1 MTFNFFSKNGKL
13 LPLSEAVVSVFNI
26 EYAYGFGV
34 YENIRVQDRLPYFLG
49 DHIDRLLTS
58 AQVIEL
64 QHKLSKNEI
73 GLSVTALVEAITSNP
88 PSEGGTRGV
97 LATFNL
103 KILLIGAREPSSVEL
118 FILPLA
124 PLFPDRKLYKKGA
137 MVMTIPYE
145 RFLPRAKTLNMLPS
159 YYYYT
164 EAKAKG
170 YYDVLFA
177 DIQGNILEGSRT
189 NFFAIKNRT
198 IFTAPTEKVLEG
210 VTKKHVLQVARE
222 HGFEIQEQDI
232 PLKNLGE
239 FDGAFL
245 TSTSSKIV
253 PLRQIDVPSETSPYP
268 LLCQGEG
275 AAPIPSR
282 LGRPKAL
289 RGGVESGK
297 RGLEFATITPT
308 IKELMKSFDE
318 FLEEYRRNGERIPP
332 PLSSP

>member
-1 MTFNFFSKNGKL
+1 
-13 LPLSEAVVSVFNI
+13 
-26 EYAYGFGV
+26 
-34 YENIRVQDRLPYFLG
+34 
-49 DHIDRLLTS
+49 
-58 AQVIEL
+58 
-64 QHKLSKNEI
+64 
-73 GLSVTALVEAITSNP
+73 
-88 PSEGGTRGV
+88 
-97 LATFNL
+97 
-103 KILLIGAREPSSVEL
+103 
-118 FILPLA
+118 
-124 PLFPDRKLYKKGA
+124 
-137 MVMTIPYE
+137 MTIPYE

-253 PLRQIDVPSETSPYP
+253 PITSVIPSEARAD
-268 LLCQGEG
+268 E
-275 AAPIPSR
+275 
-282 LGRPKAL
+282 
-289 RGGVESGK
+289 ES
-297 RGLEFATITPT
+297 LAQSSIEFATITPT
-308 IKELMKSFDE
+308 IKELMKLFDE
-318 FLEEYRRNGERIPP
+318 FLDDYRSTSLSLEERGLKQKTTYTLPSTIK
-332 PLSSP
+332 